1 MAGAQLI
8 PIFPVPIYLERPSRG
23 GALNRPLA
31 SAIRAI
37 HTADTHGKQ
46 LCAEKYSGGYT
57 SYFTHR
63 RLELDPRFVSFTNMI
78 LDCAREFTEKLGFES
93 KTALRMVNLWT
104 NINSRGGYHEK
115 HRHENSFLSGTYYV
129 EAGEGAAPITF
140 YDPKAAFR
148 MIEPHMDNPATFT
161 AKVFSVQPTTGTLV
175 LFPSYLEH
183 KVEVQK
189 SDLDRLSLSFNIIF
203 TAKNDFD

>member
-8 PIFPVPIYLERPSRG
+8 PVFPVPIYLDRPSRG

-31 SAIRAI
+31 SAIRTI
-37 HTADTHGKQ
+37 HADDTEGKH
-46 LCAEKYSGGYT
+46 LCTEKYSGGYT
-57 SYFTHR
+57 SYFTHK
-63 RLELDPRFVSFTNMI
+63 RLELDPRFVSFTRMI
-78 LDCAREFTEKLGFES
+78 LDCAHEFTVKLGFEP

-104 NINSRGGYHEK
+104 NINGRGGYHEK

-129 EAGEGAAPITF
+129 EAAEDAAPITF

-148 MIEPHMDNPATFT
+148 MIEPDMENPATFT
-161 AKVFSVQPTTGTLV
+161 AKVFSVQPRTGTLV

-189 SDLDRLSLSFNIIF
+189 GVAERLSLSFNIIF
-203 TAKNDFD
+203 TTSPDFD

>member
-1 MAGAQLI
+1 MAGAQLV
-8 PIFPVPIYLERPSRG
+8 PIFPVPIYLDRPSRG
-23 GALNRPLA
+23 GAFNRPLA

-37 HTADTHGKQ
+37 YAADDKGKN

-57 SYFTHR
+57 SYFTHK
-63 RLELDPRFVSFTNMI
+63 RLELDPRFVSFTHMI
-78 LDCAREFTEKLGFES
+78 LDCAHEFTVKLGFEH
-93 KTALRMVNLWT
+93 KTTLRIVNLWA
-104 NINSRGGYHEK
+104 NINGRGGYHEK

-129 EAGEGAAPITF
+129 EAGEDAAPITF

-148 MIEPHMDNPATFT
+148 MIEPNMENPGAFT
-161 AKVFSVQPTTGTLV
+161 AKVFSVQPSTGSVV

-189 SDLDRLSLSFNIIF
+189 GAAERLSLSFNIIF
-203 TAKNDFD
+203 TTSTDFD